1 MSPTGARKH
10 ESSDAQR
17 DAASATLLELDG
29 VHKHFDG
36 VHAVDG
42 VSCAIAAGEFTAL
55 IGPNGAGKSTLF
67 GVIAGQ
73 HRADAGAVRFDG
85 MPLAGASAAQLAA
98 RGIGRTFQS
107 AQAFASMSLQ
117 ENVQLALA
125 ARARRIY
132 DVLGRLWS
140 VAPDE
145 ALALL
150 ARVGLRAQA
159 ERAAADIAY
168 SDLKRLELAIALA
181 GRPRL
186 LLMDEPTAGMAP
198 AERLALMDLVRDL
211 AARESITVLFTEHS
225 MDVVF
230 GFARR
235 ILVLSRGKLIA
246 DGAPEAVRNDA
257 AAQAAYFGE
266 DAA

>member
-1 MSPTGARKH
+1 MS
-10 ESSDAQR
+10 
-17 DAASATLLELDG
+17 LLVLDG
-29 VHKHFDG
+29 VHKHFAG
-36 VHAVDG
+36 VRAVDG
-42 VSCAIAAGEFTAL
+42 VSCALAAGEFTAL

-73 HRADAGAVRFDG
+73 HRADAGQVRFDG
-85 MPLAGASAAQLAA
+85 TSIVGLPPARLAT

-107 AQAFASMSLQ
+107 AQAFASMTLQ

-125 ARARRIY
+125 AHAGRSHDAFA
-132 DVLGRLWS
+132 RLWA

-150 ARVGLRAQA
+150 ARVGLREQA
-159 ERAAADIAY
+159 ARAAAGIAY

-181 GRPRL
+181 GHPRL

-198 AERLALMDLVRDL
+198 AERLSLMDLVREL
-211 AARESITVLFTEHS
+211 AAREAITVLFTEHS

-230 GFARR
+230 KFARR

-246 DGAPEAVRNDA
+246 DGEPEAVRNDPV
-257 AAQAAYFGE
+257 AQAAYFGE
-266 DAA
+266 EVA